1 MESYHNQYSSHSNS
15 HNNFP
20 QSSIASSSSSARYR
34 PPANPVY
41 HPPSL
46 YPLHSTS
53 SASSVSYPPRPPPAQ
68 RLPSNMDGLLDNT
81 DTEISAA
88 APLTTDP
95 NFDIIDWHPAYQSC
109 QRYFLDHAQHEP
121 GTQALCALI
130 NIRLPFQ
137 WLSNPIQSSTPPSI
151 NTAPSSAHS
160 NSQFTFTPNSYQRTN
175 GHHSND
181 QSSHL
186 QTQSAAGGGA
196 VFISLLPYLRRLI
209 ITGFDKAPILHGFF
223 GDRYKAGIA
232 PHLDCERRNFLFTA
246 KHGGWRTCKKFYD
259 AGSSGGGD
267 ETAPFMKPLE
277 DASAEELEAAERA
290 WSKWLAMEDWMVGER
305 SLGEDAAPGGSQGS
319 GSGSGKERSR

>member
-1 MESYHNQYSSHSNS
+1 
-15 HNNFP
+15 
-20 QSSIASSSSSARYR
+20 
-34 PPANPVY
+34 
-41 HPPSL
+41 
-46 YPLHSTS
+46 
-53 SASSVSYPPRPPPAQ
+53 
-68 RLPSNMDGLLDNT
+68 MDGLLDNT

-137 WLSNPIQSSTPPSI
+137 WLSNPIQSSTPPSV

-175 GHHSND
+175 GHHTE
-181 QSSHL
+181 QGSHL
-186 QTQSAAGGGA
+186 QTQTAGGNA

-319 GSGSGKERSR
+319 GSGSGKERNR

>member
-1 MESYHNQYSSHSNS
+1 MDSYHNPYTNDYPPSSL
-15 HNNFP
+15 
-20 QSSIASSSSSARYR
+20 ASSSSSSRYR
-34 PPANPVY
+34 PPPNPAY
-41 HPPSL
+41 NPPTL

-53 SASSVSYPPRPPPAQ
+53 SGSSIARAPPPPQ
-68 RLPSNMDGLLDNT
+68 TRRLPSNMDGLLDNT
-81 DTEISAA
+81 DSEISAPP
-88 APLTTDP
+88 PLTTDP

-137 WLSNPIQSSTPPSI
+137 WLANPITSASPPGA

-175 GHHSND
+175 GLNSPH
-181 QSSHL
+181 QSHL
-186 QTQSAAGGGA
+186 QTQHQQQPA
-196 VFISLLPYLRRLI
+196 VFISLIPYIRRLI

-223 GDRYKAGIA
+223 GDSYKAGIS

-259 AGSSGGGD
+259 TGSSGGGD
-267 ETAPFMKPLE
+267 ESAPFMKPLE
-277 DASAEELEAAERA
+277 DASTEELEAAEQA

-319 GSGSGKERSR
+319 GRERAR